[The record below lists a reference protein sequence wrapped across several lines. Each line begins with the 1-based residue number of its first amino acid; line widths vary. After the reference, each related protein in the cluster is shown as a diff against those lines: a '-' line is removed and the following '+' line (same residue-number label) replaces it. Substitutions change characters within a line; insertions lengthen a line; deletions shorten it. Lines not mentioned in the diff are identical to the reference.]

1 MKIQKVILV
10 VFLAVMFLLL
20 TSVGGGAQVTLGDYT
35 LSGDVSLGG
44 RLFIDQPNHV
54 SKGYFEEYTAYPA
67 GFLLDQMNFS
77 LTNKDASDY
86 YRFFMSRPGEV
97 GEDFL
102 IQAGRIGLY
111 KLEIEYDQ
119 LQHLYS
125 TVNPTANQIM
135 ILEQRLRFSGD
146 YTPTPDID
154 IYADYQLLK
163 RNGEF
168 PSTAIVQGPPNA
180 YAYTSNL
187 QPTAFTQNDLG
198 LGAEYV
204 QQMYQFHLGYYFSLF
219 DDEFKEALA
228 NPASATGWQ
237 SLAPS
242 NLAQY
247 INATGAVNLP
257 SCANTRLT
265 ANFTYGWLTQN
276 DPVFQSNGSTL
287 YPSNF
292 PVGVANTPMGN
303 SNLSASTFA
312 GDLLGVTRPTDQLT
326 VRYSYRA
333 YDFQNDNLNNPVL
346 INAFYGSNSVNVP
359 LLKMEQYSYLRQA
372 VNFGADYRINPYA
385 AVDLGYTY
393 DSVDRDFNEGA
404 TSTNTPKVQFRV
416 YPCDW
421 LNLIASYEYSNRNGS
436 NFLEMPSPIS
446 ATSVLT
452 YKSYSGDDVRN
463 LVNFVAE
470 LLPLNNV
477 TFSTNFTLYT
487 DSFDNNGYGM
497 LSDNGWSAG
506 ADVSWTPYK
515 GIAISLGYDHEQ
527 SNTKELADNAVA
539 AFYVPGTNVSVLGD
553 SGPVLL
559 TSDSYD
565 TFTARADIVL
575 VPEKLSLTT
584 SGNFSW
590 STSDFHNPLL
600 PNLNESIFH
609 VDTWL
614 KYNYSKCVAFKVGYI
629 FEQFNMTNS
638 YQTLYLQGISDA
650 GAPVG
655 NQSLNTLQG
664 FYNNYTAHVI
674 EALVQYKF

>member
-1 MKIQKVILV
+1 MKIQKAILV
-10 VFLAVMFLLL
+10 VFLAVMFLPL
-20 TSVGGGAQVTLGDYT
+20 TSAGGFAQVTLGDYT
-35 LSGDVSLGG
+35 LGGEVDLGG
-44 RLFIDQPNHV
+44 RFFIDAPSHA
-54 SKGYFEEYTAYPA
+54 SRGYFEEYIPYPT
-67 GFLLDQMNFS
+67 GVLLDQLYMQ
-77 LTNKDASDY
+77 LKNKDGSEY
-86 YRFFMSRPGEV
+86 YKFFMSRPGERD
-97 GEDFL
+97 EDFL
-102 IQAGRIGLY
+102 LQAGKIGLY

-125 TVNPTANQIM
+125 TVNPTVDQIM
-135 ILEQRLRFSGD
+135 ILDQRLRFSGT

-154 IYADYQLLK
+154 IYADYQFLK

-180 YAYTSNL
+180 YAYASSL

-198 LGAEYV
+198 FGAEYV
-204 QQMYQFHLGYYFSLF
+204 QKMYQFHLGYYLSLF
-219 DDEFKEALA
+219 DDEIKEFLA
-228 NPASATGWQ
+228 NPASAAGWQ

-242 NLAQY
+242 NMAQY

-265 ANFTYGWLTQN
+265 ANFSYGWLSQN

-287 YPSNF
+287 YPLNF
-292 PVGVANTPMGN
+292 PPAIASTPMGT

-312 GDLLGVTRPTDQLT
+312 GDLLGVSRPTDQLT

-346 INAFYGSNSVNVP
+346 INAFFGSTGVNLP
-359 LLKMEQYSYLRQA
+359 LLQMEQYSYLRQA
-372 VNFGADYRINPYA
+372 VSLGADYRINPYA

-393 DSVDRDFNEGA
+393 DAVDRDFNEGS

-421 LNLIASYEYSNRNGS
+421 LNLIAGYAYSNRNGS
-436 NFLEMPSPIS
+436 NFLELPSPIS
-446 ATSVLT
+446 ASSVLT

-470 LLPLNNV
+470 VLPLNNV

-487 DSFDNNGYGM
+487 DSFDNNSYGL
-497 LSDNGWSAG
+497 LSDNGWSVG
-506 ADVSWTPYK
+506 ADVSWTPCK
-515 GIAISLGYDHEQ
+515 GIALSLGYDHEQ
-527 SNTKELADNAVA
+527 SSTKELADNAVA
-539 AFYVPGTNVSVLGD
+539 APNLGPVLGD

-565 TFTARADIVL
+565 TVTARADIVL

-584 SGNFSW
+584 SANFSW
-590 STSDFHNPLL
+590 STSDFHNSLL

-614 KYNYSKCVAFKVGYI
+614 KYNLTKCLAFKVGYI
-629 FEQFNMTNS
+629 FEQFTMTNS
-638 YQTLYLQGISDA
+638 YQTLYLQGISDT
-650 GAPVG
+650 GVPVG

-674 EALVQYKF
+674 EALMQYKF

>member
-10 VFLAVMFLLL
+10 VFLAVMFLPL

-35 LSGDVSLGG
+35 LSGDISLGG
-44 RLFIDQPNHV
+44 RMFIDQPNHV
-54 SKGYFEEYTAYPA
+54 SRGYFEEYTAYPA
-67 GFLLDQMNFS
+67 GFLLDQLNLS

-102 IQAGRIGLY
+102 LQAGRIGCY

-125 TVNPTANQIM
+125 TVNPTVDQIM
-135 ILEQRLRFSGD
+135 ILEQRLRFSGE

-204 QQMYQFHLGYYFSLF
+204 QQMYQFHLGYYFSQF
-219 DDEFKEALA
+219 DDDFKEFNA

-237 SLAPS
+237 SLPPS
-242 NLAQY
+242 SLAQY

-257 SCANTRLT
+257 SYANTRLT

-292 PVGVANTPMGN
+292 PVGVANTSMGN

-312 GDLLGVTRPTDQLT
+312 GDLLGVSRPTDQLT

-346 INAFYGSNSVNVP
+346 INAFYGSNSVNLP

-372 VNFGADYRINPYA
+372 VNFGADYKFNSKV

-393 DSVDRDFNEGA
+393 DSVDRDFNEGS

-421 LNLIASYEYSNRNGS
+421 LNLIASYAYSNRNGS

-446 ATSVLT
+446 SSSVLT
-452 YKSYSGDDVRN
+452 YKSYSGGDVRN

-487 DSFDNNGYGM
+487 DSFDNNGYGL

-506 ADVSWTPYK
+506 ADVSWTPCK
-515 GIAISLGYDHEQ
+515 GIALSLGYDHEQ
-527 SNTKELADNAVA
+527 SNTKELADNTVA
-539 AFYVPGTNVSVLGD
+539 APNLGPVLGD

-565 TFTARADIVL
+565 TVTARADVVL

-584 SGNFSW
+584 SANFSW
-590 STSDFHNPLL
+590 SNSDFHNPLM
-600 PNLNESIFH
+600 PNLDETIFH

-614 KYNYSKCVAFKVGYI
+614 KYNYDKHVAFKVGYI
-629 FEQFNMTNS
+629 FEQFNMTNA
-638 YQTLYLQGISDA
+638 YQTLYLQGISDT

-655 NQSLNTLQG
+655 NQTLNTLQG